1 MARSSKSFIKNISKP
16 LRKIVSDASKEIMT
30 VYENESFN
38 TQTKM
43 DGSPV
48 TEADRKA
55 HNVIIRGLKNL
66 TPNTPVI
73 SEESYDASKKSP
85 SGRYW
90 LVDPLD
96 GTKGFI
102 NKDGNFTVNIALI
115 DNAVPIFGIIEAP
128 ATGKIWSGSFFQRP
142 PRRFRLGAMFFF
154 IGPLALFVSNIFGP
168 ISALIFLML
177 FWIIPWFNQHKSYGP
192 HTVIKEKIDGK
203 LVYKDG
209 PLRLVMSK
217 NHQTEIDRKFLDFL
231 TSKDIAYDLVE
242 KGSSL
247 KLCALAD
254 NEADIYPRFGP
265 TSEWD
270 IAAGHACLIKQGGR
284 VCQISSGDH
293 LTYSKEDSILN
304 PAFVAFRNTYL
315 KDRYFPLISEFYKK
329 LL

>member
-1 MARSSKSFIKNISKP
+1 MRINQKFIKSILKPLENTVAEASAAIMDVYNSKSYDTEIK
-16 LRKIVSDASKEIMT
+16 A
-30 VYENESFN
+30 
-38 TQTKM
+38 

-48 TEADRKA
+48 TEADNRA
-55 HNVIIRGLKNL
+55 NDIIIRSLKEI
-66 TPNTPVI
+66 TPDIPVI
-73 SEESYDASKKSP
+73 SEETFHSEDQTP
-85 SGRYW
+85 QVPYW

-115 DNAVPIFGIIEAP
+115 DDAMPIFGIIQAP
-128 ATGKIWSGSFFQRP
+128 VTGKIWSGSFFERP
-142 PRRFRLGAMFFF
+142 VRRFRLGALFAFL
-154 IGPLALFVSNIFGP
+154 GPFAF
-168 ISALIFLML
+168 
-177 FWIIPWFNQHKSYGP
+177 IPWFIQNRSYGP
-192 HTVIKEKIDGK
+192 HSQTKEMIGGK
-203 LVYKDG
+203 LIYKDG

-231 TSKDIAYDLVE
+231 TCKDIAYELVE

-284 VCQISSGDH
+284 VCQMYSGEP
-293 LTYSKEDSILN
+293 LAYTKEESILN
-304 PAFVAFRNTYL
+304 PAFVGFRNTYL
-315 KDRYFPLISEFYKK
+315 KDRYLGLISDFYKK
-329 LL
+329 LV